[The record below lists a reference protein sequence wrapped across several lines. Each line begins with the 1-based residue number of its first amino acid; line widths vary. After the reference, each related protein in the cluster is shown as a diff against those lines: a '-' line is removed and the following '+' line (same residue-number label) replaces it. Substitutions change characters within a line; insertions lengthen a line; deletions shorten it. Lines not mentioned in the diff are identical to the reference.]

1 MRYAVLLR
9 GVNVGG
15 RNKIAMADL
24 RLILAERG
32 YADVQTHLQSGNAVL
47 SSELP
52 TERLASD
59 IAGALEARLGLR
71 CAVLIRTGDDLA
83 EVIAGNPLGRE
94 PDNPSRYF
102 VAFLSAAPE
111 ADAVARLREQDFGSD
126 HAWIEGSHGY
136 MWCPNGMA
144 DTRLTYS
151 LLEKQL
157 GVVATARNWNTVR
170 KLAELTAG

>member
-24 RLILAERG
+24 RQILGDLG
-32 YADVQTHLQSGNAVL
+32 YADVKTHLQSGNAVL
-47 SSELP
+47 SAELP
-52 TERLASD
+52 SDQLAGD
-59 IAGALEARLGLR
+59 IAGELGGRLGMR
-71 CAVLIRTGDDLA
+71 CAVLIRTGAELA
-83 EVIAGNPLGRE
+83 KVVAGNPLGRE
-94 PDNPSRYF
+94 PDNPSHYF
-102 VAFLSAAPE
+102 VAFLSAAPDS
-111 ADAVARLREQDFGSD
+111 AAAARLRAQDFGPD
-126 HAWIEGSHGY
+126 RAWIKGSHGY

-144 DTRLTYS
+144 DTKLTYA

-170 KLAELTAG
+170 KLAELTAE